1 MVNRILTMKKVV
13 RRLKMIETL
22 QMSDGDEIPAEVLHE
37 VSEMRFELLNELEAL
52 LDKELTAAS

>member
-37 VSEMRFELLNELEAL
+37 VSEMRFELLNELDAL

>member
-37 VSEMRFELLNELEAL
+37 VSEMRFELLTELDAL